1 MSPPASPPADGP
13 GRGAEG
19 VPRRRPGQLL
29 ECGWCGGQVKVARV
43 GRTPKWCSDS
53 CRHRAWEARRASVS
67 GDTAVRVVD
76 RTVEVERAV
85 RVVEQ
90 VEVPT
95 LPKGPGWVPTLE
107 YTVHVRAIPAPGPV
121 RCVFRSQFVQG
132 GFFNED
138 GEVWDSTDRLVAQSR
153 QLGLTPLA

>member
-13 GRGAEG
+13 GRGAEA

-43 GRTPKWCSDS
+43 GCTPKWCSDR
-53 CRHRAWEARRASVS
+53 CRHRAWEARRASAN
-67 GDTAVRVVD
+67 GDGPVRVVD
-76 RTVEVERAV
+76 RTVEVDRAL

-95 LPKGPGWVPTLE
+95 LPKGPGWAPALHELARQLDAGRVYDRDLGALADGLTEVLNAMHRRPT
-107 YTVHVRAIPAPGPV
+107 
-121 RCVFRSQFVQG
+121 FRS
-132 GFFNED
+132 
-138 GEVWDSTDRLVAQSR
+138 A
-153 QLGLTPLA
+153 LTAGRSPRA

>member
-1 MSPPASPPADGP
+1 MSPPASSPAVGP
-13 GRGAEG
+13 GPGAER

-53 CRHRAWEARRASVS
+53 CRHRAWEARRASAN

-95 LPKGPGWVPTLE
+95 LPKGPGWVPALHELARQLDAGRVYDRDLGALADGLTEVLDAM
-107 YTVHVRAIPAPGPV
+107 HRRPA
-121 RCVFRSQFVQG
+121 FRS
-132 GFFNED
+132 
-138 GEVWDSTDRLVAQSR
+138 A
-153 QLGLTPLA
+153 LTAGRGPRA